1 MLNNKKR
8 DLVSLKRNKDGI
20 EEEIKM
26 SQPITNTFDIIC
38 KGRIIEEEDQ
48 RNPMDLEKIDEN
60 SNLSNFKC
68 RLSLDDLI

>member
-1 MLNNKKR
+1 
-8 DLVSLKRNKDGI
+8 
-20 EEEIKM
+20 M